1 MITRPSTPR
10 VLEDICEQLVRDVMP
25 GVTDDA
31 ARLRLE
37 MLIAVLNNCA
47 NASGSEIAL
56 MREETA
62 LYVEYATD
70 VAAALNSPRTTAAID
85 AIQASE
91 SLLLADVAAE
101 YSRASNAFS
110 DALDAAM
117 DHGHSEFQ
125 NRGEE
130 ILKLRLANER
140 KVLSG
145 SSSLGRSAS

>member
-10 VLEDICEQLVRDVMP
+10 VLEDVCEQLVRDVLP
-25 GVTDDA
+25 EITDAA

-56 MREETA
+56 MREETT
-62 LYVEYATD
+62 LYLDYATT
-70 VAAALNSPRTTAAID
+70 VSAAMTSPKTTEALAAAMPTD
-85 AIQASE
+85 
-91 SLLLADVAAE
+91 SLLLADVASE
-101 YSRASNAFS
+101 YSRASLAFS
-110 DALDAAM
+110 EALDAAM
-117 DHGHSEFQ
+117 DQGHAGLQ
-125 NRGEE
+125 ARGED
-130 ILKLRLANER
+130 LLQLRLANER

>member
-10 VLEDICEQLVRDVMP
+10 VLEDVCEQLVRDVLP
-25 GVTDDA
+25 EITDAA

-56 MREETA
+56 MKEETT
-62 LYVEYATD
+62 LYLEYAVSVSAAVTSPKTD
-70 VAAALNSPRTTAAID
+70 EALAAVMPSD
-85 AIQASE
+85 

-101 YSRASNAFS
+101 YSRASLAFS
-110 DALDAAM
+110 EALDAAM
-117 DHGHSEFQ
+117 DQGQ
-125 NRGEE
+125 VALQARGED
-130 ILKLRLANER
+130 LLTLRLANER

>member
-10 VLEDICEQLVRDVMP
+10 VLEDVCEQLVRDVLP
-25 GVTDDA
+25 EITDAA

-56 MREETA
+56 MKEETT
-62 LYVEYATD
+62 LYLEYAASVSAAVTSPKTD
-70 VAAALNSPRTTAAID
+70 EALAAVMPSD
-85 AIQASE
+85 

-101 YSRASNAFS
+101 YSRASLAFS
-110 DALDAAM
+110 EALDAAM
-117 DHGHSEFQ
+117 DQGQ
-125 NRGEE
+125 VALQARGED
-130 ILKLRLANER
+130 LLTLRLANER